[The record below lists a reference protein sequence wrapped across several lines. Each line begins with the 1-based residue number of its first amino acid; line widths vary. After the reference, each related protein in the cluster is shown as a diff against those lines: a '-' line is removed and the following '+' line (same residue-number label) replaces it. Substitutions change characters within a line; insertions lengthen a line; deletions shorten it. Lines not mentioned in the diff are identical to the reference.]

1 MTLCKALISI
11 NYGFYF
17 MLLSMFES
25 FVNRLKSRFVGLP
38 TLVVVALNFFVT
50 ASLQA
55 DSESLERLHDRLQ
68 GMRSFQAGFTQTVMD
83 GRGTMMQASQ
93 GEIAVKRPGLLHW
106 QVYAPLEQLLVSDG
120 VKLWSYDPDL
130 EQVTVQAVDQ
140 RLSQTPALLL
150 SGEVDGLSDSYE
162 INSVQLDDD
171 VWQFQLTPKQP
182 DSLFEQLKLTFFGE
196 TLVQMHLL
204 DSLGQRSSL
213 EFNNVKMNPELKN
226 DMFTFEPPEGVDVI
240 SQ

>member
-1 MTLCKALISI
+1 
-11 NYGFYF
+11 
-17 MLLSMFES
+17 MFELCS
-25 FVNRLKSRFVGLP
+25 SKLKNLLTSRTVL
-38 TLVVVALNFFVT
+38 VALALSFSLVSSAQADAT
-50 ASLQA
+50 SLQ
-55 DSESLERLHDRLQ
+55 RLHDKLQ
-68 GMRSFQAGFTQTVMD
+68 AMHSFQAEFTQTVLD
-83 GRGTMMQASQ
+83 GRGSIMQTTQ
-93 GEIAVKRPGLLHW
+93 GEIAVKRPGLLYW

-120 VKLWSYDPDL
+120 LKLWSYDPDL

-150 SGEVDGLSDSYE
+150 SGEVEGLSDSYE
-162 INSVQLDDD
+162 IDSIQLDDK

-182 DSLFEQLKLTFFGE
+182 DSLFEQLRLTFSGD

-213 EFNNVKMNPELKN
+213 EFNNIEINPKLK
-226 DMFTFEPPEGVDVI
+226 DEMFSFVPPEGVDVI

>member
-1 MTLCKALISI
+1 
-11 NYGFYF
+11 
-17 MLLSMFES
+17 MFELCLIKLKNVFVVRSIMAVLTLS
-25 FVNRLKSRFVGLP
+25 F
-38 TLVVVALNFFVT
+38 FFAASVQ
-50 ASLQA
+50 ADAESLQ
-55 DSESLERLHDRLQ
+55 RLHDKLQ
-68 GMRSFQAGFTQTVMD
+68 GMRSFQAEFTQTVLD
-83 GRGTMMQASQ
+83 GSGAMMQTTQ
-93 GEIAVKRPGLLHW
+93 GKIAVKRPGLLHW

-150 SGEVDGLSDSYE
+150 SGEVEGLADSYE
-162 INSVQLDDD
+162 IDSIQLDDK

-182 DSLFEQLKLTFFGE
+182 DSLFEQLRLTFSGD

-213 EFNNVKMNPELKN
+213 EFNNIKMNPKLK
-226 DMFTFEPPEGVDVI
+226 DKMFSFVPPKGVDII